1 MLKMTDLTENAI
13 LLEEIKFQRERY
25 KELHQSANAL
35 AEEVASLRE
44 RLSRASADYHVCRV
58 TLEWIA
64 QGYAYGGDI
73 TREEMQAM
81 AEKALSQTPKQQ
93 A

>member
-1 MLKMTDLTENAI
+1 MNNLTENAI

-25 KELHQSANAL
+25 KEIHQSADAL

-44 RLSRASADYHVCRV
+44 RLSRASADYHVCRIA
-58 TLEWIA
+58 LEWIA
-64 QGYAYGGDI
+64 QGYAYGGVSP
-73 TREEMQAM
+73 EEMQAM
-81 AEKALSQTPKQQ
+81 AEKALSQTTKQQ